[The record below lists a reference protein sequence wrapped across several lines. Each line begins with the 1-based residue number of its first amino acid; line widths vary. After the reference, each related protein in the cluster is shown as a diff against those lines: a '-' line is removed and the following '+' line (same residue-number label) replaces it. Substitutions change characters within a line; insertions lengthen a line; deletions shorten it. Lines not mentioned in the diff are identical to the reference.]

1 MQALRTLHVET
12 GMHSLG
18 GPAQVV
24 YLMTGLRER
33 GHEAVLVCPKGSSV
47 SRHASDAGLE
57 VIAVPL
63 ITDLDFR
70 FVLRLYR
77 IIKRV
82 KPDLVHLHSRR
93 GADIMGGLAARTAK
107 TQAIILSRRIDNPIR
122 RGLLSMIKYG
132 ALCDRIIAVSGGVK
146 NALIQGGVDPGK
158 ITVVHSVA
166 DAKKY
171 QKKGSE
177 AKVRAEF
184 GLDKNANVI
193 AVIAQLIERKGH
205 RFLFQAA
212 PKILEV
218 FPNTHFLVLG
228 EGRLENDLRQLAA
241 SLGIRDKVIFA
252 GFRNNIGELL
262 SITTILVHPATMEGF
277 ANCVLQAMAAE
288 VPAVVTEV
296 GGMPESVKDGVNGIV
311 IPPRDVEALANSVI
325 KLLGDPELRAK
336 MGSEGK
342 RIVEEQF
349 SVDGMVEGVL
359 SVYKS
364 VLPREAIADES

>member
-1 MQALRTLHVET
+1 LQTFRTLHVET

-24 YLMTGLRER
+24 YLMTGLRDR
-33 GHEAVLVCPKGSSV
+33 GHEAVLVCPRGSSV
-47 SRHASDAGLE
+47 SRHALDAGLD

-63 ITDLDFR
+63 TTDLDLS
-70 FVLRLYR
+70 FVFRLYM

-82 KPDLVHLHSRR
+82 RPDIVHLHSRR
-93 GADIMGGLAARTAK
+93 GADIMGGLAARAAK
-107 TQAIILSRRIDNPIR
+107 TPAIILSRRIDNPVR
-122 RGLLSMIKYG
+122 RGFLPKIKYG
-132 ALCDRIIAVSGGVK
+132 CLCDRIIAVSGGVR
-146 NALIQGGVDPGK
+146 NALVEGGVDSDK
-158 ITVVHSVA
+158 ITIVHSVA

-184 GLDKNANVI
+184 GLDDSANVI

-205 RFLFQAA
+205 RFLLQAA
-212 PKILEV
+212 PKILEA
-218 FPNTHFLVLG
+218 FPNTHFLILG
-228 EGRLENDLRQLAA
+228 EGRLENDLCQLAA
-241 SLGIRDKVIFA
+241 SLGIQDKVIFA

-262 SITTILVHPATMEGF
+262 SITTVLVHPATMEGF

-288 VPAVVTEV
+288 VPAVVTAV
-296 GGMPESVKDGVNGIV
+296 GGMPESVHDGVNGLL
-311 IPPRDVEALANSVI
+311 IPPKDVGALAKSVL
-325 KLLGDPELRAK
+325 KLLGDPDLRAK

-359 SVYKS
+359 AVYRS
-364 VLPREAIADES
+364 VLGNS